1 VPLWWDHDC
10 CSKAALAADG
20 GHQLTNGPG
29 AVTSVSMIKVGLISL
44 GCAKNLIDSEVM
56 VGHLQQAGMAMTP
69 EPELADVLIV
79 NTCSFIDNAKRES
92 IAAIHEAVDEREA
105 DTKRHRQKIIV
116 AGCLAQR
123 FRQELPGLMPE
134 VDAFIGLDQLTDVPQ
149 VIHRLFS
156 PEELADRNLVTEK
169 PRWIPDFDTPRFRL
183 TPKHFAYIKIAEG
196 CNHPCSFCIIPKIR
210 GQHRSR
216 TQSSVVKEARALV
229 ASGVKEINLIS
240 QDTTY
245 FGMDRWQGTRPNPRS
260 GVDSTRGESL
270 ASLIRELDTIP
281 GDFWIRLLYTH
292 PAHWSD
298 DLIQAIAESKKVA
311 RYIDMP
317 LQHISD
323 HMLGQMKRET
333 DSAYIRDL
341 IRRIRAGIPGVA
353 IRTTFIVG
361 FPGETADD
369 QAELLT
375 FLKETRF
382 ERAGVFE
389 YSREDGTRAAKMS
402 GHLHH
407 ATRKARWN
415 AAMHTL
421 QTLAAEI
428 NQAQIGR
435 TMRVLVEE
443 PGVARTE
450 WDAPEIDGT
459 VYVDPSLPVGSFADV
474 AIKDWRGYDLVAAR

>member
-1 VPLWWDHDC
+1 
-10 CSKAALAADG
+10 
-20 GHQLTNGPG
+20 
-29 AVTSVSMIKVGLISL
+29 MIKVGLISL

-56 VGHLQQAGMAMTP
+56 IGHLQQAGMAMTP

-79 NTCSFIDNAKRES
+79 NTCSFIDNAKKES
-92 IAAIHEAVDEREA
+92 IAAIHGAVDDRET
-105 DTKRHRQKIIV
+105 DVRRHKQKIIV
-116 AGCLAQR
+116 AGCLSQR
-123 FRQELPGLMPE
+123 FRQELPSLMPE
-134 VDAFIGLDQLTDVPQ
+134 VDAFIGLDQLTEVPQ
-149 VIHRLFS
+149 VINRLFTA
-156 PEELADRNLVTEK
+156 EELADRNLVTDK
-169 PRWIPDFDTPRFRL
+169 PRWIPDYDTPRFRL

-216 TQSSVVKEARALV
+216 TQESVVREARALV

-245 FGMDRWQGTRPNPRS
+245 FGMDRWQGARPNPRS

-270 ASLIRELDTIP
+270 ASLLRELNTIP

-298 DLIQAIAESKKVA
+298 DLIAAIAESEKVA

-317 LQHISD
+317 LQHISN
-323 HMLGQMKRET
+323 HMLGLMKRET
-333 DSAYIRDL
+333 DSAYIRTL
-341 IRRIRAGIPGVA
+341 VKKIRAGIPGVA

-361 FPGETADD
+361 FPGETAADH
-369 QAELLT
+369 AELLE
-375 FLKETRF
+375 FLDEARF

-389 YSREDGTRAAKMS
+389 YSREDGTRAAKME

-415 AAMHTL
+415 SAMKKL
-421 QTLAAEI
+421 QSLAEEV
-428 NQAQIGR
+428 NQAQIGKS
-435 TMRVLVEE
+435 MRVLVEE
-443 PGVARTE
+443 KGVARTE

-459 VYVDPSLPVGSFADV
+459 VYVDQEIPVGTFSEV
-474 AIKDWRGYDLVAAR
+474 TIKDWRGYDLVAAR